1 MHDYRTTH
9 SDKVEVEMGDAARW
23 KDQDITLAKFQDQ
36 TSLVQHEFSTF
47 VRTKGYYNTDAVV
60 VSVDVCIS
68 ADIDVED
75 ESRKRISGGTSIQG
89 ENLTEDA

>member
-9 SDKVEVEMGDAARW
+9 SDKVEVEMGDVARW

-47 VRTKGYYNTDAVV
+47 VWTKGYYNTNAVV
-60 VSVDVCIS
+60 VSIDVCIS
-68 ADIDVED
+68 ADVDVEN
-75 ESRKRISGGTSIQG
+75 ESRKWIGGGTSIQR
-89 ENLTEDA
+89 ENLAENT